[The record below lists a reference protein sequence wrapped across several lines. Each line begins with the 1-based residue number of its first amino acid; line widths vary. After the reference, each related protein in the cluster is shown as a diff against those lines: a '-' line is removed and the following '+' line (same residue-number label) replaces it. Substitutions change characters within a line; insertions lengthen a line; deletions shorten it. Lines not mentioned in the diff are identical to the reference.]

1 MKEKG
6 IPSVKILRFIILLV
20 GVLTLF
26 LAGLSG
32 LVIVGVG
39 PGSVERAI
47 AAPAAAVAGAGM
59 TMTGIKLARPG

>member
-1 MKEKG
+1 MK
-6 IPSVKILRFIILLV
+6 VLRLIILLV
-20 GVLTLF
+20 GFLTLF

-47 AAPAAAVAGAGM
+47 AALAAAVAGAGM
-59 TMTGIKLARPG
+59 TMAGIKLARPG